1 MDSQI
6 SSELPLLTYN
16 SLYNLLRE
24 EKKLK
29 RLQKLPEEF
38 YESLQKFSKDKKDE
52 IDKLRTNTEFR
63 EKLKKERLILSNSQ
77 KVSQEL
83 INLRCVKISNIA
95 IKNKIFEEDTLSEE
109 DILEKEKEF
118 FDDVQKGINTITKYL
133 K

>member
-1 MDSQI
+1 MDNQN

-24 EKKLK
+24 EKKIK
-29 RLQKLPEEF
+29 KLQMLPEEF
-38 YESLQKFSKDKKDE
+38 YESLQKFLKDKKLE
-52 IDKLRTNTEFR
+52 IDKLRPNLELR
-63 EKLKKERLILSNSQ
+63 DKLKRERLILSNSQ

-95 IKNKIFEEDTLSEE
+95 IKNKIFEEDTLSE
-109 DILEKEKEF
+109 DDVLEKEKDF
-118 FDDVQKGINTITKYL
+118 FNNVQKGINTITKYL